1 MSFVKAESGDRSRRP
16 QVRASRLWRRDERS
30 LNHAALHKAIV
41 KNNAN
46 AMAGPAAM
54 RQTSAATLANH

>member
-1 MSFVKAESGDRSRRP
+1 MSFVKAQSGDRSGRP
-16 QVRASRLWRRDERS
+16 QVRASRLWRNGWESPD
-30 LNHAALHKAIV
+30 HTALHKAIV

-46 AMAGPAAM
+46 TMAGPAAM